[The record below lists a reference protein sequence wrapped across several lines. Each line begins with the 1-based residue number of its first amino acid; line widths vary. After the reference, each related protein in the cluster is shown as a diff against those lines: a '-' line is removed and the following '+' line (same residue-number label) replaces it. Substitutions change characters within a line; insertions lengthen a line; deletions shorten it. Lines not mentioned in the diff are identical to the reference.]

1 MIGSLV
7 GGGRTR
13 LNHLVSRGSN
23 KLGLLSQGSKRF
35 FGQVLKGK
43 GAGLYSAHREKL
55 FRLQN
60 GYYIIYYN
68 KPKWWYVPRMFLSRA
83 IAAMICLYMIK
94 VNPFYRTYPIMLPLS
109 FIALVAVFMSTLYF
123 SKKTNT
129 MIQ

>member
-1 MIGSLV
+1 
-7 GGGRTR
+7 
-13 LNHLVSRGSN
+13 
-23 KLGLLSQGSKRF
+23 
-35 FGQVLKGK
+35 
-43 GAGLYSAHREKL
+43 
-55 FRLQN
+55 
-60 GYYIIYYN
+60 
-68 KPKWWYVPRMFLSRA
+68 MFLSRA